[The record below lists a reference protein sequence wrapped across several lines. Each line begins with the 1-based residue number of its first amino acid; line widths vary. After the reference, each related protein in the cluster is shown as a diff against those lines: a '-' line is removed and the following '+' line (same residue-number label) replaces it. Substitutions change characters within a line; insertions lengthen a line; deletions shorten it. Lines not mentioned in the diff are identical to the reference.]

1 MREQPPTIRPAT
13 DEDVPAIAS
22 IILELGWFKS
32 ANEEHIRR
40 HLAMCNAD
48 DSHTVLVAES
58 PHGKV
63 SGYIAVH
70 WLPYL
75 ILPGTEGF
83 VSEMFV
89 GQNERRKGYGRSLI
103 EAVKALAIE
112 KGCIRLAL
120 LNSRNRPS
128 CSASTTGGWA
138 GSSGRRWPT
147 SSTRWGTSRA
157 VTVPAA
163 SPCSFPVRGPAV
175 SVGCRAL

>member
-1 MREQPPTIRPAT
+1 VEEEVKMREQPPNIRNAT
-13 DEDVPAIAS
+13 EEDVPAIAS

-48 DSHTVLVAES
+48 DSHTVLVAEN

-63 SGYIAVH
+63 SGYITVH

-75 ILPGTEGF
+75 ILPGSEGF

-89 GQNERRKGYGRSLI
+89 LQNERRKGYGRSLI
-103 EAVKALAIE
+103 EAVKAIALE

-128 CSASTTGGWA
+128 YEREYYRRLGWIE
-138 GSSGRRWPT
+138 
-147 SSTRWGTSRA
+147 RA
-157 VTVPAA
+157 EMADFVYPL
-163 SPCSFPVRGPAV
+163 GYE
-175 SVGCRAL
+175 